1 MNSPALKSRHVE
13 RRFCGYG
20 AGQNF
25 ILTAGLGLLAA
36 VAMFFA
42 PATRAADTTDATT
55 SILVVEQGDHR
66 PLFLDFMSRL
76 HQVLT
81 TNLSSHVVFYSENLD
96 LARFEGTSYRAD
108 LEDWLR
114 NKYHGHNM
122 DAIVASGET
131 SLDFVLK
138 VRQKVW
144 PEVPVIAIGTKGVET
159 ALLAGQTNVTGVT
172 VDIDLP
178 DTLKMALIL
187 FPNTRRIA
195 FVSSAESDLPEFHGQ
210 DLKTV
215 EDFCT
220 NRFELIKLVGLTM
233 AETKQR
239 VAALPP
245 DT

>member
-1 MNSPALKSRHVE
+1 MNSPALKSRHFE

-25 ILTAGLGLLAA
+25 ILPAGLGLLAA

-42 PATRAADTTDATT
+42 PAARAADTTNATT

-66 PLFLDFMSRL
+66 PIFLDFMSRL

-81 TNLSSHVVFYSENLD
+81 TNLSSHVVFYEENLD

-131 SLDFVLK
+131 SIDFVLK
-138 VRQKVW
+138 VRPKVW
-144 PEVPVIAIGTKGVET
+144 PGCRSLPLEPKGWKPHCWR
-159 ALLAGQTNVTGVT
+159 AR
-172 VDIDLP
+172 P
-178 DTLKMALIL
+178 M
-187 FPNTRRIA
+187 
-195 FVSSAESDLPEFHGQ
+195 
-210 DLKTV
+210 
-215 EDFCT
+215 
-220 NRFELIKLVGLTM
+220 
-233 AETKQR
+233 
-239 VAALPP
+239 
-245 DT
+245 